1 MPLEMRITV
10 NISFS
15 SLILI
20 FTLVTEVSSTTWMIR
35 ISYCLKAVTF
45 VGESDVQLSSV
56 KYLVLRP

>member
-1 MPLEMRITV
+1 MPLEMGMIV